1 MINRNSGPFAAAL
14 ALGLTACSGGG
25 GGGGGAIEPGE
36 WETIAEL
43 TRVDVANLP
52 EEMRRNM
59 RMPASRTTTTRGCW
73 VMTADRVRI
82 ENLRFT
88 IPEPALRGAGC
99 ALPELV
105 LEGGILRGRMSCT
118 GFPAPPTAGG
128 AGTMSVSGQLD
139 GSYAPNRVQATMRG
153 EIRFGARSG
162 SGEVRI
168 TSRRLGACP
177 PPRPY
182 GPPVVPRDWDTNA
195 PVPVV
200 PAPDQGQE
208 ARDAVNQASESARNA
223 FDRAGR

>member
-1 MINRNSGPFAAAL
+1 MNKRVFGTLAAAL
-14 ALGLTACSGGG
+14 ALALAACNGGG
-25 GGGGGAIEPGE
+25 GSGGGGAIEPGE

-43 TRVDVANLP
+43 TKVDVSNLP

-99 ALPELV
+99 TLPELV
-105 LEGGILRGRMSCT
+105 LEGGTLRGRMRCT
-118 GFPAPPTAGG
+118 GLPAPPTAGG
-128 AGTMSVSGQLD
+128 AGTMSVSGELD

-162 SGEVRI
+162 SADVRF
-168 TSRRLGACP
+168 TSRRLGQCP
-177 PPRPY
+177 PAPPRPVY
-182 GPPVVPRDWDTNA
+182 APPVGPSDGGPGAPEMNMAPPVMMVPPPGDRRD
-195 PVPVV
+195 
-200 PAPDQGQE
+200 E
-208 ARDAVNQASESARNA
+208 AVNAAAAR
-223 FDRAGR
+223 